1 MTESATSGGSLGGAR
16 CLVTGAAGFI
26 GRALSLR
33 LSALGADLHRLARE
47 IPDADAIGRWH
58 RCDVADLGQVRR
70 EFKTIRPEVVFHLA
84 GRVSGSRDRDLVL
97 PTLTDNLLSTVNV
110 LLEATAAG
118 CSRIVCLGSLQ
129 EPDES
134 AFPIPNSPYAASK
147 LAASS
152 YVRMFA
158 ELYTAPAVVARPYMV
173 YGPGQLDFAKLVP
186 CVVSRLLNGQAAEL
200 SSGLQ
205 AFDWVYIDDVA
216 SALVCLAQAPAV
228 RGLTVGI
235 GTGRLTSVR
244 DVALAIADRIGSRA
258 GLRLDAIEDR
268 RLEQTRCA
276 DVEETA
282 RRIGWRAAVS
292 LDEGLDRTIE
302 WYRAYF
308 RARGV

>member
-1 MTESATSGGSLGGAR
+1 MAESATSEGSLGGVR

-47 IPDADAIGRWH
+47 APDADAIGHWH

-70 EFKTIRPEVVFHLA
+70 EFKAFRPEVVFHLA
-84 GRVSGSRDRDLVL
+84 GRVSGSRDMDLVL

-110 LLEATAAG
+110 LLEAADAG

-129 EPDES
+129 EPDDS
-134 AFPIPNSPYAASK
+134 AFPTPNSPYAASK

-158 ELYTAPAVVARPYMV
+158 ELYAVPAVVGRPYMV

-186 CVVSRLLNGQAAEL
+186 CVVSRLLNGQVVEL

-205 AFDWVYIDDVA
+205 VFDWVYIDDVV
-216 SALVCLAQAPAV
+216 SALICLAQAPAV

-244 DVALAIADRIGSRA
+244 DVALAIADRIGARA
-258 GLRLDAIEDR
+258 GLRFGAIEDR
-268 RLEQTRCA
+268 RLEKTRCA

-282 RRIGWRAAVS
+282 HRIGWRAAVS
-292 LDEGLDRTIE
+292 LPDGLERTVE

-308 RARGV
+308 RAREV

>member
-1 MTESATSGGSLGGAR
+1 MA
-16 CLVTGAAGFI
+16 
-26 GRALSLR
+26 
-33 LSALGADLHRLARE
+33 
-47 IPDADAIGRWH
+47 
-58 RCDVADLGQVRR
+58 
-70 EFKTIRPEVVFHLA
+70 
-84 GRVSGSRDRDLVL
+84 
-97 PTLTDNLLSTVNV
+97 
-110 LLEATAAG
+110 
-118 CSRIVCLGSLQ
+118 
-129 EPDES
+129 
-134 AFPIPNSPYAASK
+134 
-147 LAASS
+147 
-152 YVRMFA
+152 
-158 ELYTAPAVVARPYMV
+158 

-205 AFDWVYIDDVA
+205 AFDWVYIDDVV
-216 SALVCLAQAPAV
+216 SALICLAQAPAL

-258 GLRLDAIEDR
+258 GLRLGAIEDR

-308 RARGV
+308 RARGG